1 MTIRNLNYLFQPRS
15 VALIGASTRAG
26 SVGAVLAHNLF
37 SAGFAGPV
45 MPVNPKYVAVEGV
58 LAYRDVASLPMAPD
72 LAVIAT
78 PPETV
83 PGLIAELGAR
93 GTKAAVVITAG
104 FKETGDARGAA
115 LQQAML
121 DAAQPH
127 LLRVVGPNCVGILA
141 PGHSLNASFAHLSPR
156 RGRLAFVAQSGAVIT
171 SVMDWAQ
178 PRGVGFSHLV
188 SLGDVADVD
197 FGDMLDYLA
206 GDANTDAILLYME
219 AVTNARKFMSAARA
233 AARIKPVVVVKAGRS
248 VAAARAAASHT
259 GALAGNDAVYDAV
272 FRRAGMLRVY
282 TLDELFTAAE
292 ILATTRLPAGDR
304 LAILSNGGGIGIM
317 ATDALASLGGRL
329 AELAPAT
336 ITALNRVLPAT
347 WSHGNPVDII
357 GDAPPKRYQDA
368 LLPLLQDPGVD
379 AVLALHAPVA
389 VADGVEAARAV
400 VRAVAAQPGKT
411 LVTSWVGDQAARA
424 GRQIFTEHRIGTCR
438 TPEEAVRAFM
448 YLERY
453 RRGRLSLMETPPSVP
468 EQFEPDRDRARNV
481 CRQALADQREWLS
494 PDEVAAL
501 LAAYHIPQVQLRH
514 ADTPRAAAQAA
525 ADIGGAVALKIRSPD
540 IVHKTDVG
548 GVALNLPDPTAVQHA
563 AETML
568 ERLSKSRPDA
578 RIDGFQVEPMLDRSR
593 SHELIVGIAVDP
605 QFGPC
610 ILFGHGGTAV
620 EVLNDTALGLPPL
633 NMRLARDLMSITRVH
648 DLLQGHRG
656 IPGAHLGAIAL
667 TLIKVAQMAADVAE
681 LMELDINPL
690 LAGPEG
696 VLAVD
701 ARVRV
706 AHVADP
712 AAPRLA
718 IRPYPKSLEQEVVI
732 GDGRRL
738 LLRPIRPED
747 EPTLQKSFQRLTP
760 EQVRLRFFVPMKELG
775 HTLAARLTQI
785 DYDREM
791 ALILTEP
798 GIPGMTE
805 IFGVVRIA
813 ADPDNERAEYAVVV
827 PEHMTGQG
835 LGALLMRRI
844 IDYATDCGIR
854 EVWGD
859 VLRENAA
866 MLGLVRKLGF
876 RVQQDPDDP
885 SMVRVTL
892 DLTDATRD

>member
-1 MTIRNLNYLFQPRS
+1 MTIRNLDYLFNPKS
-15 VALIGASTRAG
+15 VALIGASTRPG
-26 SVGAVLAHNLF
+26 SVGAVLARNLF
-37 SAGFAGPV
+37 GGGFSGPV

-58 LAYRDVASLPMAPD
+58 LAYKDVASLPLAPD

-78 PPETV
+78 PPESV
-83 PGLIAELGAR
+83 PRLIAELGAR
-93 GTKAAVVITAG
+93 GTRAAVVITAG
-104 FKETGDARGAA
+104 FKETGNPRGAA

-121 DAAQPH
+121 EAAQPH
-127 LLRVVGPNCVGILA
+127 LLRVVGPNCVGIMV
-141 PGHSLNASFAHLSPR
+141 PGRGLNASFAHLAPR

-171 SVMDWAQ
+171 SVIDWAL

-188 SLGDVADVD
+188 SLGDVSDVD

-206 GDANTDAILLYME
+206 GDPETDAILLYIE
-219 AVTNARKFMSAARA
+219 AVRTPRKFMSAARA
-233 AARIKPVVVVKAGRS
+233 AARVKPVVVVKAGRS
-248 VAAARAAASHT
+248 LAAARAAASHT

-292 ILATTRLPAGDR
+292 ILATTRPPAGDR

-317 ATDALASLGGRL
+317 ATDALEQHGGRL
-329 AELAPAT
+329 AELAPET
-336 ITALNRVLPAT
+336 IAALDRALPAT

-357 GDAPPKRYQDA
+357 GDAPPQRYEAA
-368 LLPLLQDPGVD
+368 LAPLLQDPGVD

-389 VADGVEAARAV
+389 VADGAEAARAV
-400 VRAVAAQPGKT
+400 VRAFKSKPGKT

-424 GRQIFTEHRIGTCR
+424 GRQVFADNRIGTCR

-453 RRGRLSLMETPPSVP
+453 RSGRLALMETPPSVP
-468 EQFEPDRDRARNV
+468 EQFDPDAEAARTI
-481 CRQALADQREWLS
+481 CRQALEAGRDWLS

-501 LAAYHIPQVQLRH
+501 LRAYRIPQVQPHH
-514 ADTPRAAAQAA
+514 ADTPAAAAEAAAQ
-525 ADIGGAVALKIRSPD
+525 IGGPVALKIRSPD
-540 IVHKTDVG
+540 IIHKTDVG
-548 GVALNLPDPTAVQHA
+548 GVALDLPNAQAVQKA
-563 AETML
+563 AELML
-568 ERLSKSRPDA
+568 ERVTRNRPDA

-610 ILFGHGGTAV
+610 VLFGQGGTAV
-620 EVLNDTALGLPPL
+620 EVLNDIALGLPPL
-633 NMRLARDLMSITRVH
+633 NMRLAFDLMRQTRVH
-648 DLLQGHRG
+648 ELLKGHRG
-656 IPGAHLGAIAL
+656 IPGANLSAVAL
-667 TLIKVAQMAADVAE
+667 TLIKVAQLAADVAE
-681 LMELDINPL
+681 LAELDINPL
-690 LAGPEG
+690 LAGPDN

-706 AHVADP
+706 AAVADP
-712 AAPRLA
+712 SMPRLA
-718 IRPYPKSLEQEVVI
+718 IRPYPKSLEKPVVI
-732 GDGRRL
+732 GDGRRV
-738 LLRPIRPED
+738 LLRPILPED
-747 EPTLQKSFQRLTP
+747 EPPLQRSFERLTP

-798 GIPGMTE
+798 GIPGTTE

-835 LGALLMRRI
+835 LGALLMREI
-844 IDYATDCGIR
+844 IDYAVSRGIR
-854 EVWGD
+854 EIWGD

-876 RVQQDPDDP
+876 RVTDDPDDP
-885 SMVRVTL
+885 SLVRVTL
-892 DLTDATRD
+892 DLTADRA

>member
-1 MTIRNLNYLFQPRS
+1 MTIRNLDYLFNPKS
-15 VALIGASTRAG
+15 VALIGASTQPG
-26 SVGAVLAHNLF
+26 SVGAVLARNLF
-37 SAGFAGPV
+37 GGGFSGPV

-58 LAYRDVASLPMAPD
+58 LAYKDVASLPLAPD

-78 PPETV
+78 PPESV
-83 PGLIAELGAR
+83 PRLIAELGAR
-93 GTKAAVVITAG
+93 GTRAAVIITAG
-104 FKETGDARGAA
+104 FKETGNPRGAA

-121 DAAQPH
+121 EAAQPH
-127 LLRVVGPNCVGILA
+127 LLRVVGPNCVGIMV
-141 PGHSLNASFAHLSPR
+141 PGRGLNASFAHLAPR

-171 SVMDWAQ
+171 SVIDWAL

-188 SLGDVADVD
+188 SLGDVSDVD

-206 GDANTDAILLYME
+206 GDPDTDAILLYIE
-219 AVTNARKFMSAARA
+219 AVRTPRKFMSAARA
-233 AARIKPVVVVKAGRS
+233 AARVKPVVVVKAGRS
-248 VAAARAAASHT
+248 LAAARAAASHT

-292 ILATTRLPAGDR
+292 ILATTRPPAGDR

-317 ATDALASLGGRL
+317 ATDALGQHGGRL
-329 AELAPAT
+329 AELAPET
-336 ITALNRVLPAT
+336 IAALDRALPAT

-357 GDAPPKRYQDA
+357 GDAPPQRYEAA
-368 LLPLLQDPGVD
+368 LAPLLQDPGVD

-389 VADGVEAARAV
+389 VADGAEAARAV
-400 VRAVAAQPGKT
+400 VRAFKSNPGKT

-424 GRQIFTEHRIGTCR
+424 GRQVFADNRIGTCR

-453 RRGRLSLMETPPSVP
+453 RSGRLALMETPPSVP
-468 EQFEPDRDRARNV
+468 EQFDPDAEAARTI
-481 CRQALADQREWLS
+481 CRQALEAGRDWLS

-501 LAAYHIPQVQLRH
+501 LRAYRIPQVQPHH
-514 ADTPRAAAQAA
+514 ADTPTAAAEAAAQ
-525 ADIGGAVALKIRSPD
+525 IGGPVALKIRSPD
-540 IVHKTDVG
+540 IIHKTDVG
-548 GVALNLPDPTAVQHA
+548 GVALDLPDAQAVQKA
-563 AETML
+563 AELML
-568 ERLSKSRPDA
+568 ERVTKNRPDA

-593 SHELIVGIAVDP
+593 SHELIVGIAIDP

-610 ILFGHGGTAV
+610 VLFGQGGTAV

-633 NMRLARDLMSITRVH
+633 NMRLAFDLMRQTRVH
-648 DLLQGHRG
+648 DLLKGHRG
-656 IPGAHLGAIAL
+656 IPGANLGAVAQ
-667 TLIKVAQMAADVAE
+667 TLIKVAQLAADVAE
-681 LMELDINPL
+681 LAELDINPL
-690 LAGPEG
+690 LAGPDN

-706 AHVADP
+706 AAVADP
-712 AAPRLA
+712 SMPRLT
-718 IRPYPKSLEQEVVI
+718 IRPYPKSLEKPVVI
-732 GDGRRL
+732 GDGRRV
-738 LLRPIRPED
+738 LLRPILPED
-747 EPTLQKSFQRLTP
+747 EPPLQRSFERLTP

-798 GIPGMTE
+798 GIPGTTE

-835 LGALLMRRI
+835 LGALLMREI
-844 IDYATDCGIR
+844 IDYAVSRGIR
-854 EVWGD
+854 EIWGD
-859 VLRENAA
+859 VLRENVA

-876 RVQQDPDDP
+876 RVTDDPDDP
-885 SMVRVTL
+885 SLVRVTL
-892 DLTDATRD
+892 DLTADRA

>member
-1 MTIRNLNYLFQPRS
+1 MTIRNLDYLFNPQS
-15 VALIGASTRAG
+15 VALIGASTQPG
-26 SVGAVLAHNLF
+26 SVGAVLARNLF
-37 SAGFAGPV
+37 GAGFSGPV

-58 LAYRDVASLPMAPD
+58 LAYKDVASLPLAPD

-78 PPETV
+78 PPDTV
-83 PGLIAELGAR
+83 PRLIAELGAR
-93 GTKAAVVITAG
+93 GTRAAVVITAG
-104 FKETGDARGAA
+104 FKETGNSRGAA

-121 DAAQPH
+121 EAAQPH
-127 LLRVVGPNCVGILA
+127 LLRVVGPNCVGIMV
-141 PGHSLNASFAHLSPR
+141 PGRGLNASFAHLSPR

-171 SVMDWAQ
+171 AVMDWAQ

-188 SLGDVADVD
+188 SLGDVVDVD

-206 GDANTDAILLYME
+206 GDPETDAILLYME
-219 AVTNARKFMSAARA
+219 AVVNARKFMSAARA
-233 AARIKPVVVVKAGRS
+233 AARVKPVVVVKAGRS
-248 VAAARAAASHT
+248 LAAARAAASHT

-272 FRRAGMLRVY
+272 FRRAGMLRVH

-304 LAILSNGGGIGIM
+304 LAIISNGGGIGIM
-317 ATDALASLGGRL
+317 ATDALAFMGGRL
-329 AELAPAT
+329 AELAPQTLA
-336 ITALNRVLPAT
+336 ALDRVLPST

-357 GDAPPKRYQDA
+357 GDAPPQRYEAA
-368 LLPLLQDPGVD
+368 LAPLLQDPGVD

-389 VADGVEAARAV
+389 VANGVEAAQAV
-400 VRAVAAQPGKT
+400 VRAVKAQPGKT
-411 LVTSWVGDQAARA
+411 LVTSWVGDQVARA
-424 GRQIFTEHRIGTCR
+424 GRQVFAEHRIGTCR

-453 RRGRLSLMETPPSVP
+453 RSGRLALMETPPSVP
-468 EQFEPDRDRARNV
+468 EQFEPDAETARAV
-481 CRQALADQREWLS
+481 CRRAVEAGREWLS

-501 LAAYHIPQVQLRH
+501 LRAYRIPQVQPHH
-514 ADTPRAAAQAA
+514 ADTPTAAAEAAAQ
-525 ADIGGAVALKIRSPD
+525 IGAPVALKIRSPD
-540 IVHKTDVG
+540 IIHKTDVG
-548 GVALNLPDPTAVQHA
+548 GVALDLPNAQAVQRA
-563 AETML
+563 AELML
-568 ERLSKSRPDA
+568 ERVTKNRPDA
-578 RIDGFQVEPMLDRSR
+578 HIDGFQVEPMLDRSR

-610 ILFGHGGTAV
+610 VLFGQGGTAV

-633 NMRLARDLMSITRVH
+633 NMRLAFDLMRQTRVH
-648 DLLQGHRG
+648 HLLKGHRG
-656 IPGAHLGAIAL
+656 IPGANLGAVAQ
-667 TLIKVAQMAADVAE
+667 TLIKVAQLAADVAE
-681 LMELDINPL
+681 LAELDINPL
-690 LAGPEG
+690 LAGPDN

-706 AHVADP
+706 ASVPDP
-712 AAPRLA
+712 SVPRLA
-718 IRPYPKSLEQEVVI
+718 IRPYPKSLEKPVVI
-732 GDGRRL
+732 GDGRHV
-738 LLRPIRPED
+738 LLRPILPED
-747 EPTLQKSFQRLTP
+747 EPPLQRSFERLTP

-791 ALILTEP
+791 ALILTER
-798 GIPGMTE
+798 GIPGTTE

-835 LGALLMRRI
+835 LGALLMREI
-844 IDYATDCGIR
+844 IDYAASRGIR
-854 EVWGD
+854 EIWGD

-876 RVQQDPDDP
+876 RVADDPDDP
-885 SMVRVTL
+885 SLVRVTL
-892 DLTDATRD
+892 DLTARRA

>member
-1 MTIRNLNYLFQPRS
+1 MTIRNLDYLFNPKS
-15 VALIGASTRAG
+15 VALIGASTRPG
-26 SVGAVLAHNLF
+26 SVGAVLARNLF
-37 SAGFAGPV
+37 GGGFSGPV

-58 LAYRDVASLPMAPD
+58 LAYKDVASLPLAPD

-78 PPETV
+78 PPESV
-83 PGLIAELGAR
+83 PRLIAELGAR
-93 GTKAAVVITAG
+93 GTRAAVVITAG
-104 FKETGDARGAA
+104 FKETGNPRGAA

-121 DAAQPH
+121 EAAQPH
-127 LLRVVGPNCVGILA
+127 LLRVVGPNCVGIMV
-141 PGHSLNASFAHLSPR
+141 PGRGLNASFAHLAPR

-171 SVMDWAQ
+171 SVIDWAL

-188 SLGDVADVD
+188 SLGDVSDVD

-206 GDANTDAILLYME
+206 GDPETDAILLYIE
-219 AVTNARKFMSAARA
+219 AVRTPRKFMSAARA
-233 AARIKPVVVVKAGRS
+233 AARVKPVVVVKAGRS
-248 VAAARAAASHT
+248 LAAARAAASHT

-292 ILATTRLPAGDR
+292 ILATTRPPAGDR

-317 ATDALASLGGRL
+317 ATDALEQHGGRL
-329 AELAPAT
+329 AELAPET
-336 ITALNRVLPAT
+336 IAALDRALPAT

-357 GDAPPKRYQDA
+357 GDAPPQRYEAA
-368 LLPLLQDPGVD
+368 LAPLLQDPGVD

-389 VADGVEAARAV
+389 VADGAEAARAV
-400 VRAVAAQPGKT
+400 VRAFKSKPGKT

-424 GRQIFTEHRIGTCR
+424 GRQVFADNRIGTCR

-453 RRGRLSLMETPPSVP
+453 RSGRLALMETPPSVP
-468 EQFEPDRDRARNV
+468 EQFDPDAEAARTI
-481 CRQALADQREWLS
+481 CRQALEAGRDWLS

-501 LAAYHIPQVQLRH
+501 LRAYRIPQVQPHH
-514 ADTPRAAAQAA
+514 ADTPAAAAEAAAQ
-525 ADIGGAVALKIRSPD
+525 IGGPVALKIRSPD
-540 IVHKTDVG
+540 IIHKTDVG
-548 GVALNLPDPTAVQHA
+548 GVALDLPNAQAVQKA
-563 AETML
+563 AELML
-568 ERLSKSRPDA
+568 ERVTRNRPDA

-610 ILFGHGGTAV
+610 VLFGQGGTAV

-633 NMRLARDLMSITRVH
+633 NMRLAFDLMRQTRVH
-648 DLLQGHRG
+648 ELLKGHRG
-656 IPGAHLGAIAL
+656 IPGANLSAVAL
-667 TLIKVAQMAADVAE
+667 TLIKVAQLAADVAE
-681 LMELDINPL
+681 LAELDINPL
-690 LAGPEG
+690 LAGPDN

-706 AHVADP
+706 AAVADP
-712 AAPRLA
+712 SMPRLA
-718 IRPYPKSLEQEVVI
+718 IRPYPKSLEKPVVI
-732 GDGRRL
+732 GDGRRV
-738 LLRPIRPED
+738 LLRPILPED
-747 EPTLQKSFQRLTP
+747 EPPLQRSFERLTP

-798 GIPGMTE
+798 GIPGTTE

-835 LGALLMRRI
+835 LGALLMREI
-844 IDYATDCGIR
+844 IDYAVSRGIR
-854 EVWGD
+854 EIWGD

-876 RVQQDPDDP
+876 RVTDDPDDP
-885 SMVRVTL
+885 SLVRVTL
-892 DLTDATRD
+892 DLTADRA

>member
-1 MTIRNLNYLFQPRS
+1 MTIRNLNYLLKPRS
-15 VALIGASTRAG
+15 VALIGASTRPG
-26 SVGAVLAHNLF
+26 SVGAVLARNLF
-37 SAGFAGPV
+37 GAGFAGPV

-58 LAYRDVASLPMAPD
+58 LAYKNVASLPLAPD

-78 PPETV
+78 PPDTV

-93 GTKAAVVITAG
+93 GTKAAVIITAG
-104 FKETGDARGAA
+104 FKETGNAHGSG

-121 DAAQPH
+121 DAAHPH
-127 LLRVVGPNCVGILA
+127 LLRIVGPNCVGLIV
-141 PGHSLNASFAHLSPR
+141 PGHHLNASFAHLTPR
-156 RGRLAFVAQSGAVIT
+156 AGRLAFVAQSGAVVT
-171 SVMDWAQ
+171 SVIDWAQ

-197 FGDMLDYLA
+197 FGDLLDYLA
-206 GDANTDAILLYME
+206 GDPDTDAILLYIE
-219 AVTNARKFMSAARA
+219 AVRSPRKFMSAARA
-233 AARIKPVVVVKAGRS
+233 AARVKPVVVVKAGRS
-248 VAAARAAASHT
+248 AAAARAAASHT

-272 FRRAGMLRVY
+272 FRRAGMLRVH

-304 LAILSNGGGIGIM
+304 LAIVSNGGGIGIM
-317 ATDALASLGGRL
+317 ATDALSYMGGRL

-336 ITALNRVLPAT
+336 IAALDRVLPAN
-347 WSHGNPVDII
+347 WSHSNPVDII
-357 GDAPPKRYQDA
+357 GDAPPERYEAA

-389 VADGVEAARAV
+389 VADGAEAARAV
-400 VRAVAAQPGKT
+400 VRAFKQQPGKT
-411 LVTSWVGDQAARA
+411 LVTSWVGDQVARA
-424 GRQIFTEHRIGTCR
+424 GRQVFTDNRIGTCR

-453 RRGRLSLMETPPSVP
+453 RRGRLALMETPPSVP
-468 EQFEPDRDRARNV
+468 EQFEPDAERARYV
-481 CRQALADQREWLS
+481 CRQALADHREWLS

-501 LAAYHIPQVQLRH
+501 LAAYHIPQVQPRH
-514 ADTPRAAAQAA
+514 ADTPEAAARAA
-525 ADIGGAVALKIRSPD
+525 ADIGGPVALKIRSPD
-540 IVHKTDVG
+540 IIHKTDVG
-548 GVALNLPDPTAVQHA
+548 GVVLNLQGPAAVQRA
-563 AETML
+563 AQAML
-568 ERLSKSRPDA
+568 EQVSRHRPDA
-578 RIDGFQVEPMLDRSR
+578 PIDGFQVEPMLDRSR

-610 ILFGHGGTAV
+610 VLFGQGGTAV
-620 EVLNDTALGLPPL
+620 EVLNDTAIGLPPL
-633 NMRLARDLMSITRVH
+633 NMRLAHELMTFTRVYG
-648 DLLQGHRG
+648 LLQGHRG
-656 IPGAHLGAIAL
+656 IPGADLDAIAL
-667 TLIKVAQMAADVAE
+667 TLIKVAQMAADLAE
-681 LMELDINPL
+681 LVELDINPL
-690 LAGPEG
+690 LASPEG

-701 ARVRV
+701 VRVRV
-706 AHVADP
+706 VPVAD
-712 AAPRLA
+712 AATPRLA
-718 IRPYPKSLEQEVVI
+718 IRPYPKSLEQTVVI
-732 GDGRRL
+732 GDGRSL
-738 LLRPIRPED
+738 LLRPILPED
-747 EPTLQKSFQRLTP
+747 EPNLQKSFERLTP

-775 HTLAARLTQI
+775 HSLAARLTQI

-798 GIPGMTE
+798 GIPGTTE

-844 IDYATDCGIR
+844 IDYAQRRGIR
-854 EVWGD
+854 EIWGD

-876 RVQQDPDDP
+876 RVRDDPDDP
-885 SMVRVTL
+885 SLVRVTL
-892 DLTDATRD
+892 DLTTLPAT